1 MIDYIDKII
10 KGDAVEEMKKF
21 PNNSVPLI
29 VCDPPYWGMKDELLD
44 SNIKTFEDY
53 LIWYEK
59 WLKEAYRVLTDD
71 GSLYVFIP
79 PLEFAETHLLIK
91 KYFHQRQIIS
101 WIKPNVMI
109 RQPTTRNY
117 FPKVEFVGFYVKS
130 DKFTWNRLIKK
141 YGIQK
146 SCNFDVESTIY
157 KHRGEG
163 TDHPTQKPLKLCAK
177 FIYASS
183 NENDIVLDP
192 FCGSGTSC
200 AAAKVLNRRF
210 IGIEVKSKYCRI
222 SESRVG
228 QTNLKDIFESK
239 PNNALF

>member
-1 MIDYIDKII
+1 MINKII
-10 KGDAVEEMKKF
+10 KGDS
-21 PNNSVPLI
+21 NNILKEISDKSVKLI
-29 VCDPPYWGMKDELLD
+29 LTDPPYWGMKDELLD
-44 SNIKTFEDY
+44 SRIKTFEDY
-53 LIWYEK
+53 LIWYGN
-59 WLKEAYRVLTDD
+59 WLYEAYRVLTDD
-71 GSLYVFIP
+71 GSLYIFIP

-91 KYFHQRQIIS
+91 KYFHQKQIIS
-101 WIKPNVMI
+101 WIKLNVMI

-117 FPKVEFVGFYVKS
+117 FPKVEFVGFYTKS
-130 DKFTWNRLIKK
+130 GKYTWNRLIKK

-146 SCNFDVESTIY
+146 SCNFDIESTIY

-183 NENDIVLDP
+183 NEGDIVLDP
-192 FCGSGTSC
+192 FCGSGTTC

-210 IGIEVKSKYCRI
+210 IGIEIKSKYCRI

-228 QTNLKDIFESK
+228 QISLKDIFEDK
-239 PNNALF
+239 PKNAFF